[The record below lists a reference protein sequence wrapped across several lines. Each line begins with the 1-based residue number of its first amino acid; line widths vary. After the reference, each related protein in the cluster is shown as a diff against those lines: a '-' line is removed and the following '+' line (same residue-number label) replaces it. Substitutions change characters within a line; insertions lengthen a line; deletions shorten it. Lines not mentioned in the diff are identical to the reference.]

1 MLHRYYSPGKL
12 LITSEYLVL
21 RGARALALPT
31 KLGQSLE
38 FESNNSN
45 TLHWIALDRYSKVWF
60 EAKISVSNL
69 QVSET
74 TSQEHSFLLINLLE
88 TICKR
93 NPTFVRN
100 LSGIVRTKLEF
111 DLKWGLGSSS
121 TLVYNLS
128 QWANVDPYFLLNQTY
143 GGSGYDL
150 AIAKHRKPLLFQL
163 NSGRPISSIIEYKP
177 KFLGGLYF
185 IYLGKKKSSKDEVK
199 RFRKINVLSSDI
211 LEANQITEKL
221 LVCSEL
227 EEFSRLINEHEIM
240 ISRILNTK
248 SLPKKLFSDF
258 SGGLKSLGSWGG
270 DFILASGGNTTPD
283 YFKKRGF
290 GIVLSFKQLI
300 AN

>member
-21 RGARALALPT
+21 RGAKALALPT

-45 TLHWIALDRYSKVWF
+45 ILHWIALDRYSKVWF

-74 TSQEHSFLLINLLE
+74 TCQKHSFLLVDLLKA
-88 TICKR
+88 IGKR

-111 DLKWGLGSSS
+111 DLEWGLGSSS
-121 TLVYNLS
+121 TLIYNLS
-128 QWANVDPYFLLNQTY
+128 QWTNVDPYFLLSKTF

-150 AIAKHRKPLLFQL
+150 SIAKHKKPLLFQL
-163 NSGRPISSIIEYKP
+163 NSRKPMSRIVGYRP
-177 KFLGGLYF
+177 KFLDRLYF
-185 IYLGKKKSSKDEVK
+185 VHLGKKQSSKDQVE
-199 RFRKINVLSSDI
+199 RFQKINVSSRDI
-211 LEANQITEKL
+211 LESNRITEKIL
-221 LVCSEL
+221 ICPKL
-227 EEFSRLINEHEIM
+227 EEFNKLINEHETI
-240 ISRILNTK
+240 ISRLLKTK

-258 SGGLKSLGSWGG
+258 RGGLKSLGGWGG
-270 DFILASGGNTTPD
+270 DFVLASGGDTTPD
-283 YFKKRGF
+283 YFKSRGF
-290 GIVLSFKQLI
+290 DTVLSFRQLI
-300 AN
+300 TN